1 MGTTTEVTRA
11 MGREP
16 SPLVATA
23 TARTWDTTT
32 RRRLAGATAR
42 SVVEEGED
50 STPAPVM
57 VRDQQETVEGRMVL
71 GQEGD
76 VLRTVAEDGLQ
87 TVEDWMVLGQEEGV
101 FRTVEDWMVPGSL
114 VAPTTPGLAV
124 RAEMPGKDTELGPAE
139 DFPARR
145 EAGGVEVERE
155 EATGEDR
162 VVDTTDVA
170 EEGTEDSEE
179 EAVAEVEER
188 DASKPGVKERETG
201 REGEVSKAGA
211 KEEEEP
217 GEEGDEVAGSR
228 GRPSSST
235 AW

>member
-1 MGTTTEVTRA
+1 
-11 MGREP
+11 
-16 SPLVATA
+16 
-23 TARTWDTTT
+23 
-32 RRRLAGATAR
+32 
-42 SVVEEGED
+42 
-50 STPAPVM
+50 
-57 VRDQQETVEGRMVL
+57 MVL
-71 GQEGD
+71 GS
-76 VLRTVAEDGLQ
+76 
-87 TVEDWMVLGQEEGV
+87 
-101 FRTVEDWMVPGSL
+101 F
-114 VAPTTPGLAV
+114 VAPAPPGLAV
-124 RAEMPGKDTELGPAE
+124 RGGISTVQMKTQLGLELALAE

-188 DASKPGVKERETG
+188 EAGGG
-201 REGEVSKAGA
+201 REVSKAGA
-211 KEEEEP
+211 KEEEDP
-217 GEEGDEVAGSR
+217 GEDGDVVVVEGAAGSR